1 MKCFFHESQKG
12 IDNPTDVLKSGKRRK
27 GRRRSEP
34 SKYGTMGNEFGTVLC
49 AVDEVGHAIAK
60 HVCMG
65 HIELDDIYLNIHPYL
80 KNVTFKFCSKNLLE
94 KKEKAKELNI

>member
-1 MKCFFHESQKG
+1 MDCIFKSVGKQTAQIG
-12 IDNPTDVLKSGKRRK
+12 DLKSGKRRK

-80 KNVTFKFCSKNLLE
+80 KMLHLSVQ
-94 KKEKAKELNI
+94 I